1 MQEVRSAAG
10 SSARAGDLVTEQQ
23 WSTKHAFIW
32 EPQTLPD
39 RPTARIAHRVE
50 EGMRRTAVAVLVA
63 SLAVAGCTHP
73 TPTAPSGPGATR
85 PTRAAALTPSTQPPL
100 TLSIRGR
107 STRPSGWK
115 PVGYRGLSLFV
126 PATWRVRDGRRFPC
140 PGMLAG
146 PAVVLGHSDFIPPCP
161 MPRLR
166 TPLLWID
173 NRRDD
178 QLPATAVPTRIN
190 GLAVRLLRLGPD
202 NLQQASSDE
211 LLYWSQYPGAR
222 GFRSGPCSK
231 G

>member
-1 MQEVRSAAG
+1 M
-10 SSARAGDLVTEQQ
+10 
-23 WSTKHAFIW
+23 
-32 EPQTLPD
+32 
-39 RPTARIAHRVE
+39 
-50 EGMRRTAVAVLVA
+50 
-63 SLAVAGCTHP
+63 
-73 TPTAPSGPGATR
+73 
-85 PTRAAALTPSTQPPL
+85 
-100 TLSIRGR
+100 LS
-107 STRPSGWK
+107 
-115 PVGYRGLSLFV
+115 
-126 PATWRVRDGRRFPC
+126 
-140 PGMLAG
+140 G
-146 PAVVLGHSDFIPPCP
+146 PAVVLDHSDFIPPCP

>member
-1 MQEVRSAAG
+1 
-10 SSARAGDLVTEQQ
+10 
-23 WSTKHAFIW
+23 
-32 EPQTLPD
+32 
-39 RPTARIAHRVE
+39 
-50 EGMRRTAVAVLVA
+50 MRRTAVAVLVA